1 MKDYLLRL
9 FYLIL
14 ILVIV
19 GCAEDYVPSKANT
32 PLLSK
37 ANEFQAKATVGVSGA
52 DLQAAYS
59 PIKYF
64 GLMLN
69 GNLSARGGTFKTENH
84 KHQYI
89 EAGIGYYYPFNV
101 KYRFEIFGVYGIGVI
116 ESYNFTSHYISGF
129 SDINKIFIQP
139 AIGMVNPGFE
149 IGFSGRF
156 GVLNITNSSPDITGP
171 GNYYPVIEPAL
182 TVKMGIQII
191 KPVIQMGYS
200 FVLINKDNAF
210 FTRKSFYITAGI
222 HFKIPQNYK

>member
-1 MKDYLLRL
+1 MKDDLLRL
-9 FYLIL
+9 FYIIL
-14 ILVIV
+14 ILVIA

-59 PIKYF
+59 PIKHF
-64 GLMLN
+64 GIMLN
-69 GNLSARGGTFKTENH
+69 GNLSSREGTLKTEYH

-89 EAGIGYYYPFNV
+89 EGGIGYYYPFNV
-101 KYRFEIFGVYGIGVI
+101 KYRFEIFGVYGIGEI
-116 ESYNFTSHYISGF
+116 EGYNSKSHYISGF

-139 AIGMVNPGFE
+139 AIGMVNPGYE

-156 GVLNITNSSPDITGP
+156 GVLNITNPSPDIIGS
-171 GNYYPVIEPAL
+171 GNYYPVVEPAL
-182 TVKMGIQII
+182 TVKMGVQLI

-210 FTRKSFYITAGI
+210 FSRKPFYITVGV
-222 HFKIPQNYK
+222 HFKIPQYYK